1 MTAVT
6 WLLRTLV
13 AAAAGGLVGLERQMH
28 GRPAGL
34 RTHMLVSVAACLV
47 VLAGLEMA
55 GSSRIDSVQADVT
68 RVVAGVV
75 TGIGFLGAGAIIKTG
90 DLVRGLT
97 TAACI
102 WFTAVAG
109 VLAALGMHVIT
120 GGAAVLAFLI
130 LTVLDRLENH
140 IPTAVYRDMLL
151 CCDEEHF
158 HAIRSDVSGLLAG
171 AGIAVKYTELELAGS
186 DQVYRAL
193 FHLRMR
199 QGAVDCVR
207 LVRDVASLE
216 GVTSVSWQRLE
227 DL

>member
-1 MTAVT
+1 MSAET
-6 WLLRTLV
+6 WLLRTAV
-13 AAAAGGLVGLERQMH
+13 AAAAGALVGLGRQIH

-34 RTHMLVSVAACLV
+34 RTHMLVAVASCLAV
-47 VLAGLEMA
+47 MAALHIA
-55 GSSRIDSVQADVT
+55 GSGRIASVQADVT
-68 RVVAGVV
+68 RVIAGVV

-90 DLVRGLT
+90 NLVRGLT

-109 VLAALGMHVIT
+109 VLAALGLTLVT

-140 IPTAVYRDMLL
+140 IPTAVYRDLLL
-151 CCDEEHF
+151 CCRREQFHGIRREVVELLEET
-158 HAIRSDVSGLLAG
+158 
-171 AGIAVKYTELELAGS
+171 GISVKYTELDLAG
-186 DQVYRAL
+186 DDCVYRAL

-199 QGAVDCVR
+199 QGLVDSVA
-207 LVRDVASLE
+207 LVGSLAALE
-216 GVTSVSWQRLE
+216 GVRSVSWQRLE